1 MLVTLA
7 TLRVKARLPTET
19 SSSNVCVTTLQETFQ
34 QPLQLVLKTKQRETV
49 ALL

>member
-7 TLRVKARLPTET
+7 TLRVKARLTTET
-19 SSSNVCVTTLQETFQ
+19 FSSNFCAVTLQQTFQ